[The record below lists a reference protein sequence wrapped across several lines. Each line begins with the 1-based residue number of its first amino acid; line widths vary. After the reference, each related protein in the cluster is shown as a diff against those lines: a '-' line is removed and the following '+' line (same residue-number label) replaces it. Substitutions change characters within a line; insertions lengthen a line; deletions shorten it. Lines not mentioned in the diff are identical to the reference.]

1 MEKSFFEVKG
11 ALVSCIKKC
20 EERDSVIMRLYNVET
35 GTKKAQI
42 RFALPIKE
50 AYLVNMKEE
59 RLGPLSCEEGEIC
72 TELGPDKI
80 VTIEV
85 R

>member
-1 MEKSFFEVKG
+1 MYRCSRYNSAWTDGGETFQWKKAFFEVKG

-59 RLGPLSCEEGEIC
+59 TAGAAFL
-72 TELGPDKI
+72 
-80 VTIEV
+80 
-85 R
+85 